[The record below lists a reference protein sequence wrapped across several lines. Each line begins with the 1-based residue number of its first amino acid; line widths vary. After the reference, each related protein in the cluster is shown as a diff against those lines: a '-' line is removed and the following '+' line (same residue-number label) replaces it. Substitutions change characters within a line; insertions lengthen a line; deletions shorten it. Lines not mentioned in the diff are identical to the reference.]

1 LLPLVL
7 AASVHYIPLVKL
19 GRVLTETLLALL
31 ACKDLSFH
39 RQIAN
44 HAHIG
49 TGAYHLGALL
59 EHVRLALGVAFGAVK
74 PFPAWIS
81 SVSSL

>member
-1 LLPLVL
+1 LLPL
-7 AASVHYIPLVKL
+7 ASVASIHCVPLVKL
-19 GRVLTETLLALL
+19 GRVLAETLLALL

-39 RQIAN
+39 RQTAN

-59 EHVRLALGVAFGAVK
+59 EHVRLALGVAFGAIK
-74 PFPAWIS
+74 PFTAWIS
-81 SVSSL
+81 SVSYL